1 MHNEQTPSISELE
14 KTVSRP
20 VSFIGVGLHTGRKV
34 AMQIKP
40 VAAGTGIHFQRKDV
54 GLFLAMAD
62 RIRCRSAAG
71 MNGWRASSLPPR
83 SSVAAASRGTASPGR
98 ATDDS

>member
-40 VAAGTGIHFQRKDV
+40 AAAGTGIHFQRKDV
-54 GLFLAMAD
+54 GPFFSYGRPNTMSK
-62 RIRCRSAAG
+62 RSRNERVA
-71 MNGWRASSLPPR
+71 RQFSAS
-83 SSVAAASRGTASPGR
+83 A
-98 ATDDS
+98 